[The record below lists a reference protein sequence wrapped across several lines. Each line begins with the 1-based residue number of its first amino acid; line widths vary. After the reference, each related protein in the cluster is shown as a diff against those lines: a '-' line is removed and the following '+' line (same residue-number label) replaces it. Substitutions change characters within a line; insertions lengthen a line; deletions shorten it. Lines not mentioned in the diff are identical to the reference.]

1 MIYPSILIFDF
12 FNQDCFDIPTDVE
25 VSEEAKDLMRRL
37 ICSAEVR
44 LGQNGI
50 EDFRNHPWFSG
61 VDWSAVTDQ
70 TAPYIPEVSS
80 PTDTSNFDV
89 DDNDIR
95 QSDAQPPA
103 HNPAFSGLHLPFVG
117 FSFTQGSRLS
127 DLGGLNM
134 AEKTLAVTN
143 EVSDQL
149 DGLSKSAYERRI
161 SRLED
166 EKKELLR
173 KLNDSNRALQNFAH
187 GPIDNDV
194 AAKQNENSATVEIRD
209 LKDEVN
215 RLTKTNDEMS
225 RNVIDME
232 NQAKELAS
240 IKRDLEIVDAEKS
253 SRLKELEKQCKNM
266 RLEKEDT
273 TRELTDAQ
281 EKLKLQS
288 KELKDAVQQRK
299 MAMSEYT
306 EVTDKLSELRQQ
318 KQKLSRQVR
327 DKEEELENSLQKI
340 DTLRQDIRRAEK
352 LRRELE
358 LRAEEATNETVKE
371 RKSREKFEA
380 QAKQLEK
387 DLSTAAASSSS
398 AENHSSTDEVQR
410 LQQDVSKL
418 NSEMEKLEISSQESL
433 LTQQTKHNQE
443 LSTLRERL
451 DDSERQLRQSEMD
464 MATLREKVDKAR
476 IDSLQESEETMSEFK
491 SVYEREKSMLL
502 EENKKLQ
509 FELERS
515 LELSNRL
522 QLDRRQF
529 EEEYQD
535 LRNKKEAVAQWEAQ
549 ISEIINWYVDI

>member
-1 MIYPSILIFDF
+1 MDFLIKIKS
-12 FNQDCFDIPTDVE
+12 N
-25 VSEEAKDLMRRL
+25 AK
-37 ICSAEVR
+37 
-44 LGQNGI
+44 
-50 EDFRNHPWFSG
+50 
-61 VDWSAVTDQ
+61 
-70 TAPYIPEVSS
+70 
-80 PTDTSNFDV
+80 
-89 DDNDIR
+89 
-95 QSDAQPPA
+95 
-103 HNPAFSGLHLPFVG
+103 
-117 FSFTQGSRLS
+117 
-127 DLGGLNM
+127 
-134 AEKTLAVTN
+134 K
-143 EVSDQL
+143 
-149 DGLSKSAYERRI
+149 
-161 SRLED
+161 
-166 EKKELLR
+166 
-173 KLNDSNRALQNFAH
+173 
-187 GPIDNDV
+187 
-194 AAKQNENSATVEIRD
+194 
-209 LKDEVN
+209 
-215 RLTKTNDEMS
+215 
-225 RNVIDME
+225 
-232 NQAKELAS
+232 
-240 IKRDLEIVDAEKS
+240 
-253 SRLKELEKQCKNM
+253 
-266 RLEKEDT
+266 
-273 TRELTDAQ
+273 
-281 EKLKLQS
+281 S

-398 AENHSSTDEVQR
+398 AENHSTNDEVQR

-433 LTQQTKHNQE
+433 LAQQTKHNQE

-549 ISEIINWYVDI
+549 ISEIINW

>member
-215 RLTKTNDEMS
+215 RLTKTNDEMA

-387 DLSTAAASSSS
+387 DLSTAASSSS

-433 LTQQTKHNQE
+433 LAQQTKHNQE